1 MRAPRTYDDLRESIS
16 RRYADLPGRLRQIAE
31 FALHNP
37 NDMAFATV
45 AEIAGRAGVQPSSI
59 IRFANSFGFPGFS
72 DMQTLFRTRLV
83 SGSPSYRE
91 RIAALRTARPQ
102 GNGRG
107 ASPSALLGQFV
118 SDGIAALEHLQET
131 VRAAE
136 IDKAVRA
143 LTKANDIYILAQ
155 GRSFPIAFYLHY
167 ALTRLDRR
175 SHLVDGIGGVSRQ
188 QAKLIGR
195 DDVLIAVSFKD
206 YARDVV
212 AIVDDC
218 RTRGVAI
225 VAITDSPVSPIARDA
240 AAFFEAE
247 DDTDLPFR
255 SLVAPICLAQTLVVA
270 YGQQLEAKARTA

>member
-16 RRYADLPGRLRQIAE
+16 RRYAELPGRLRQIAE

-45 AEIAGRAGVQPSSI
+45 AEIADRAGVQPSSI

-102 GNGRG
+102 NNGRG
-107 ASPSALLGQFV
+107 SGPSALLGQFV

-131 VRAAE
+131 VRAVE
-136 IDKAVRA
+136 IDKAVRT

-155 GRSFPIAFYLHY
+155 GRSFPVAFYLHY
-167 ALTRLDRR
+167 AFTRLDRR

-188 QAKLIGR
+188 QARLIGR

-218 RTRGVAI
+218 RSRGVAI

-247 DDTDLPFR
+247 DDTNLPFR